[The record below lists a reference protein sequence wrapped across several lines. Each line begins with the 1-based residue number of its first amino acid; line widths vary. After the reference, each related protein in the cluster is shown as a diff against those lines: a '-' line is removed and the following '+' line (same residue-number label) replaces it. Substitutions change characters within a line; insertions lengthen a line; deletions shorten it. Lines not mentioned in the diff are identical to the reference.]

1 MGTFSRSVEPLKLPI
16 FCLDTKE
23 AWSAAST
30 ALWLS
35 WRRSDACETKKSSI
49 PGTRWDNCKTQ
60 EEERSRYLQRF
71 LPGQNRGMFRNSSYE
86 GVKDFMDTLLEEAD
100 TEFQR
105 SLKRARREVKRG
117 RYLTHTEL
125 KLALANKKLR

>member
-1 MGTFSRSVEPLKLPI
+1 MPKAV
-16 FCLDTKE
+16 
-23 AWSAAST
+23 T
-30 ALWLS
+30 AYTL
-35 WRRSDACETKKSSI
+35 
-49 PGTRWDNCKTQ
+49 KTQ
-60 EEERSRYLQRF
+60 LGRILRELREHERFVILRR
-71 LPGQNRGMFRNSSYE
+71 NRPVGVLISIQDYVKEHPDQYE
-86 GVKDFMDTLLEEAD
+86 DVEDFMDTLLEEAG